1 MTDEEKAALLVGEH
15 LAETEICKEI
25 PVVEKYLN
33 NILTGLQTQGG
44 HPLKVMCLKFIINE
58 VIPAANKMLNC
69 PVPQQ
74 AS

>member
-15 LAETEICKEI
+15 LVETEICKEI